1 MPDISSMPWW
11 EREKLLTPKDKEA
24 INRAKQSDWTMIE
37 EDWAETEAG
46 RLEVHDIMMSKYHR
60 EEYQAGIL

>member
-1 MPDISSMPWW
+1 MTWQ
-11 EREKLLTPKDKEA
+11 EREALFTQKDREA
-24 INRAKQSDWTMIE
+24 IDRAKQSDWTMIE

-60 EEYQAGIL
+60 EEYHAGIL